1 MRDNQKRRRAYAR
14 KRQLFDQLRLQADI
28 LCDSHDERKE
38 AIVMGRMMHIIL
50 GMTAQRRLNNE
61 TRQALADHFV
71 DCANAGDPQIEL
83 GGPYDR
89 DSLYLN
95 GSFRVSDLSKR
106 VVWTQ
111 SRTDTTIENTY

>member
-1 MRDNQKRRRAYAR
+1 MRDNRKRRAAYAR
-14 KRQLFDQLRLQADI
+14 KRQLYEQLRLQADI

-38 AIVMGRMMHIIL
+38 AIILSRMTHIIL
-50 GMTAQRRLNNE
+50 GMTSARRLNNV

-71 DCANAGDPQIEL
+71 DCAQPGEPTIEL

-89 DSLYLN
+89 NSLYLN
-95 GSFRVSDLSKR
+95 GSFRVDDLAKR